1 MSDGSAYMA
10 LGELLSKVLGPGF
23 DSANT
28 LPQAMQRL
36 YKVRRPVLELVCA
49 NCRNPGSRV
58 GEVHAVQGRLLKYWS
73 IKRELPRMLRNGPL
87 DVDPEMRRFANFVYW
102 MEETAGMEG
111 HCYCCRRQPR
121 IFNKALLRAIHRRE
135 PRLFV

>member
-1 MSDGSAYMA
+1 MSDGSAFLA
-10 LGELLSKVLGPGF
+10 LGELLSTVLGPGF
-23 DSANT
+23 DNANT

-36 YKVRRPVLELVCA
+36 SKVRPPVLQLVCA

-73 IKRELPRMLRNGPL
+73 IRRELPRWLRDGPL
-87 DVDPEMRRFANFVYW
+87 GADPEMRRFANFVYW

-111 HCYCCRRQPR
+111 RCPHCRRQPR
-121 IFNKALLRAIHRRE
+121 IFNEVLLGAIHRRE
-135 PRLFV
+135 QRLFV